1 MARRT
6 GRGWLTVAPAGYRLA
21 TMTPL
26 AAATGVQA
34 AAALLAALAA
44 AVVLLAPTA
53 RVRAWAMP
61 AALVLSVLAVLAV
74 SGDQVR
80 EQVSG
85 RAGLVG
91 VAALAGLGALL
102 VGAWL
107 FRRWPA
113 AVVVAAA
120 LALPVRIPVSIG
132 GETANLLLP
141 LYGVIACGVLAALL
155 AARDASDEPDPP
167 RRRGVW
173 MERVLAA
180 VVVLYA
186 VQALYST
193 DVGAATKDVAFFYVP
208 FAVLFRLLLDAPWS
222 RRVVLTTFGTVVGLA
237 LVFAVIGLYQYA
249 TRTTILSNEKVLL
262 ANELKPYFR
271 VNSLFYDPNIYGR
284 FLALAMVLVAGALL
298 WARRR
303 RTIFAAGLVLAI
315 LWAGLVPS
323 LSESS
328 FAALAA
334 GLAVLAGLRWSWPP
348 VLAATA
354 VVVGTAVAVT
364 VLAPSAVGIETQSF
378 DEFNKSTSGR
388 AELVRGG
395 LEMWRDRP
403 VGGFGSGS
411 FAERYRDREH
421 LLSPRSPAESHT
433 IPVTVAAEQGAIGL
447 LAYLALLATTLALV
461 LGDVRRRAARAAI
474 AAAYVALV
482 VHTLV
487 YAAFLEDPIA
497 WTLLAAALALRR
509 GDVDDE
515 EVPGPARR
523 RARRHEPVAE
533 AAAT

>member
-61 AALVLSVLAVLAV
+61 AALVLAVLAVLAV
-74 SGDQVR
+74 SEDQVR

-303 RTIFAAGLVLAI
+303 RTS
-315 LWAGLVPS
+315 P
-323 LSESS
+323 
-328 FAALAA
+328 
-334 GLAVLAGLRWSWPP
+334 
-348 VLAATA
+348 
-354 VVVGTAVAVT
+354 
-364 VLAPSAVGIETQSF
+364 
-378 DEFNKSTSGR
+378 STS
-388 AELVRGG
+388 ASV
-395 LEMWRDRP
+395 
-403 VGGFGSGS
+403 
-411 FAERYRDREH
+411 
-421 LLSPRSPAESHT
+421 
-433 IPVTVAAEQGAIGL
+433 VASS
-447 LAYLALLATTLALV
+447 
-461 LGDVRRRAARAAI
+461 AR
-474 AAAYVALV
+474 
-482 VHTLV
+482 
-487 YAAFLEDPIA
+487 
-497 WTLLAAALALRR
+497 
-509 GDVDDE
+509 
-515 EVPGPARR
+515 
-523 RARRHEPVAE
+523 
-533 AAAT
+533 